1 MIPGKIRKSASSV
14 PSHSSQPSCN
24 EKHKA
29 PWQGW
34 GWVGFQKDGFSCY
47 GKGVSS
53 FTLIGPPLTQSLYEG
68 FMLIQ
73 IL

>member
-29 PWQGW
+29 PGRGCAHTPHFTW
-34 GWVGFQKDGFSCY
+34 F
-47 GKGVSS
+47 SS
-53 FTLIGPPLTQSLYEG
+53 FTYSFIQGWYVYIPLPPPCLTDQAL
-68 FMLIQ
+68 
-73 IL
+73 